1 MSAECIRDLAG
12 LEVQDHLLVDTRADR
27 EAAVGKVDPSAEVVP
42 NAAGLV

>member
-1 MSAECIRDLAG
+1 MSAECIQDFVSLA
-12 LEVQDHLLVDTRADR
+12 VQDHLLVDTRADR